1 MLQISEHS
9 MVQQEQHNMA
19 REMTDTPIDS
29 RVTLNRP
36 IPGQGLTNDPE
47 NPYPWEKAPEFT
59 DLEDVLRYLLDAIT
73 QEESYAALMDLISN
87 KTPLIELTQVI
98 LFKGFT
104 EGKWNPDLMMIAA
117 EPLTYMLLALS
128 ERADIDA
135 VIMVED
141 EDDDED
147 STVFNVDMT
156 KEKLNKLAAAA
167 RKNTIPAGALPED
180 IQEDIQNLEMPSL
193 LAQPEQIVE
202 EDNNSL
208 LGRN

>member
-1 MLQISEHS
+1 MT
-9 MVQQEQHNMA
+9 
-19 REMTDTPIDS
+19 RKMTDAPIDS
-29 RVTLNRP
+29 RVTLSRP
-36 IPGQGLTNDPE
+36 IPGQGLTTDPE
-47 NPYPWEKAPEFT
+47 NPAPWEKAPEFT

-73 QEESYAALMDLISN
+73 QEESYAALMDLIAN

-117 EPLTYMLLALS
+117 EPLTYMLLALA

-135 VIMVED
+135 VIIVD
-141 EDDDED
+141 DDDDDEED
-147 STVFNVDMT
+147 STGFNVDMT
-156 KEKLNKLAAAA
+156 RDKLNKLAEAA
-167 RKNTIPAGALPED
+167 RKNTIPAGALPVD
-180 IQEDIQNLEMPSL
+180 IQEEIQNLDVPSSL

>member
-1 MLQISEHS
+1 
-9 MVQQEQHNMA
+9 MA

-59 DLEDVLRYLLDAIT
+59 DLDAALGYLLNAIT
-73 QEESYAALMDLISN
+73 QEESYAALMDMIA
-87 KTPLIELTQVI
+87 KQTPLMELTQVI

-117 EPLTYMLLALS
+117 EPLCYMLLALA
-128 ERADIDA
+128 ERADITA
-135 VIMVED
+135 VILK
-141 EDDDED
+141 DDDED
-147 STVFNVDMT
+147 IEAQSRTLGGNMA
-156 KEKLNKLAAAA
+156 KEKLNKLADAA
-167 RKNTIPAGALPED
+167 RKNIVPKGVLPKAIEED
-180 IQEDIQNLEMPSL
+180 IENLEVSSL

>member
-1 MLQISEHS
+1 MT
-9 MVQQEQHNMA
+9 
-19 REMTDTPIDS
+19 REMTDAPIDS
-29 RVTLNRP
+29 RVTLSRS
-36 IPGQGLTNDPE
+36 IPGQGLTTDPE
-47 NPYPWEKAPEFT
+47 NPAPWEKAPEFT

-73 QEESYAALMDLISN
+73 QEESYAALMDLIAN

-117 EPLTYMLLALS
+117 EPLTYMLLALA

-135 VIMVED
+135 VIIVD
-141 EDDDED
+141 DDDDEED
-147 STVFNVDMT
+147 NTVFNVDMT
-156 KEKLNKLAAAA
+156 RDKLNKLAEAA
-167 RKNTIPAGALPED
+167 RKNTIPAGALPVD
-180 IQEDIQNLEMPSL
+180 IQEEIQNLDVPSSL

-202 EDNNSL
+202 EDNSSL

>member
-1 MLQISEHS
+1 
-9 MVQQEQHNMA
+9 
-19 REMTDTPIDS
+19 MTDAPIDS
-29 RVTLNRP
+29 RVTLSRP
-36 IPGQGLTNDPE
+36 IPGQGLTTDPE
-47 NPYPWEKAPEFT
+47 NPAPWEKAPEFT

-73 QEESYAALMDLISN
+73 QEESYAALMDLIAN

-117 EPLTYMLLALS
+117 EPLTYMLLALA

-135 VIMVED
+135 VIIVD
-141 EDDDED
+141 DDDDDEED
-147 STVFNVDMT
+147 STGFNVDMT
-156 KEKLNKLAAAA
+156 RDKLNKLAEAA
-167 RKNTIPAGALPED
+167 RKNTIPAGALPVD
-180 IQEDIQNLEMPSL
+180 IQEEIQNLDVPSSL

>member
-1 MLQISEHS
+1 
-9 MVQQEQHNMA
+9 MA

-59 DLEDVLRYLLDAIT
+59 DLDAALGYLLNAIT
-73 QEESYAALMDLISN
+73 QEESYAALMDMIA
-87 KTPLIELTQVI
+87 KQTPLMELTQVI

-117 EPLTYMLLALS
+117 EPLCYMLLALA
-128 ERADIDA
+128 ERADITA
-135 VIMVED
+135 VILK
-141 EDDDED
+141 DDDED
-147 STVFNVDMT
+147 IEAENQTFGGNMA
-156 KEKLNKLAAAA
+156 KEKLNKLAEAA
-167 RKNTIPAGALPED
+167 RKNIVPKGVLPKAIEED
-180 IQEDIQNLEMPSL
+180 IENLEVSSL
-193 LAQPEQIVE
+193 LAQPAQAVE
-202 EDNNSL
+202 EDGNNSL

>member
-1 MLQISEHS
+1 MDRKI
-9 MVQQEQHNMA
+9 
-19 REMTDTPIDS
+19 TDNPIDS

-36 IPGQGLTNDPE
+36 IPGQGLTNDPD

-59 DLEDVLRYLLDAIT
+59 DLDAALGYLLNAIT
-73 QEESYAALMDLISN
+73 QEESYAALMDMIA
-87 KTPLIELTQVI
+87 KQTPLMELTQVI

-117 EPLTYMLLALS
+117 EPLCYMLLALA
-128 ERADIDA
+128 ERADITA
-135 VIMVED
+135 VIL

-147 STVFNVDMT
+147 IEAQNQTFGSNMA
-156 KEKLNKLAAAA
+156 KEKLNKLADAA
-167 RKNTIPAGALPED
+167 RKNIVPKGVLPKAIEED
-180 IQEDIQNLEMPSL
+180 IENLEVSSL

>member
-1 MLQISEHS
+1 
-9 MVQQEQHNMA
+9 
-19 REMTDTPIDS
+19 MTDAPIDS
-29 RVTLNRP
+29 RVTLSRS
-36 IPGQGLTNDPE
+36 IPGQGLTTDPE
-47 NPYPWEKAPEFT
+47 NPAPWEKAPEFT

-73 QEESYAALMDLISN
+73 QEESYAALMDLVAN

-117 EPLTYMLLALS
+117 EPLTYMLLALA

-135 VIMVED
+135 VIIVD
-141 EDDDED
+141 DDDDEED
-147 STVFNVDMT
+147 STGFNVDMT
-156 KEKLNKLAAAA
+156 RDKLNKLAEAA
-167 RKNTIPAGALPED
+167 RKNTIPAGALPVD
-180 IQEDIQNLEMPSL
+180 IQEEIQNLDVPSSL

>member
-1 MLQISEHS
+1 
-9 MVQQEQHNMA
+9 
-19 REMTDTPIDS
+19 MTDAPIDS
-29 RVTLNRP
+29 RVTLSRS
-36 IPGQGLTNDPE
+36 IPGQGLTTDPE
-47 NPYPWEKAPEFT
+47 NPAPWEKAPEFT

-73 QEESYAALMDLISN
+73 QEESYAALMDLIAN

-135 VIMVED
+135 VIMA
-141 EDDDED
+141 EDDDD
-147 STVFNVDMT
+147 DDADADNTVFNVDMT
-156 KEKLNKLAAAA
+156 RDKLNKLAEAA
-167 RKNTIPAGALPED
+167 RKNTIPAGALPVD
-180 IQEDIQNLEMPSL
+180 IQEEIQNLDVPSSL

-202 EDNNSL
+202 EDNSSL

>member
-1 MLQISEHS
+1 
-9 MVQQEQHNMA
+9 
-19 REMTDTPIDS
+19 MTDAPIDS
-29 RVTLNRP
+29 RVTLSRS
-36 IPGQGLTNDPE
+36 IPGQGLTTDPE
-47 NPYPWEKAPEFT
+47 NPAPWEKAPEFT

-73 QEESYAALMDLISN
+73 QEESYAALMDLIAN

-117 EPLTYMLLALS
+117 EPLTYMLLALA

-135 VIMVED
+135 VIIVD
-141 EDDDED
+141 DDDDEED
-147 STVFNVDMT
+147 NTVFNVDMT
-156 KEKLNKLAAAA
+156 RDKLNKLAEAA
-167 RKNTIPAGALPED
+167 RKNTIPAGALPVD
-180 IQEDIQNLEMPSL
+180 IQEEIQNLDVPSSL

>member
-1 MLQISEHS
+1 
-9 MVQQEQHNMA
+9 MA

-59 DLEDVLRYLLDAIT
+59 DLDAALGYLLNAIT
-73 QEESYAALMDLISN
+73 QEESYAALMDMIA
-87 KTPLIELTQVI
+87 KQTPLMELTQVI

-117 EPLTYMLLALS
+117 EPLCYMLLALA
-128 ERADIDA
+128 ERADITA
-135 VIMVED
+135 VIL

-147 STVFNVDMT
+147 IEAQSRTLGGNMA
-156 KEKLNKLAAAA
+156 KEKLNKLADAA
-167 RKNTIPAGALPED
+167 RKNIVPKGVLPKAIEED
-180 IQEDIQNLEMPSL
+180 IENLEVSSL
-193 LAQPEQIVE
+193 LAQPAQAVE
-202 EDNNSL
+202 EDGNNSL

>member
-1 MLQISEHS
+1 
-9 MVQQEQHNMA
+9 MA
-19 REMTDTPIDS
+19 IEMTDAPIDS
-29 RVTLNRP
+29 RVTLSRS
-36 IPGQGLTNDPE
+36 IPGQGLTTDPE
-47 NPYPWEKAPEFT
+47 NPAPWEKAPEFT

-73 QEESYAALMDLISN
+73 QEESYSALMDLIAN

-117 EPLTYMLLALS
+117 EQLTYMLLALS

-135 VIMVED
+135 VIMA
-141 EDDDED
+141 EDDDD
-147 STVFNVDMT
+147 DDDADADNTVFNVDMT
-156 KEKLNKLAAAA
+156 RDKLNKLAEAA
-167 RKNTIPAGALPED
+167 RKNTIPAGALPVD
-180 IQEDIQNLEMPSL
+180 IQEEIQNLDVPSSL

-202 EDNNSL
+202 EDNSSL